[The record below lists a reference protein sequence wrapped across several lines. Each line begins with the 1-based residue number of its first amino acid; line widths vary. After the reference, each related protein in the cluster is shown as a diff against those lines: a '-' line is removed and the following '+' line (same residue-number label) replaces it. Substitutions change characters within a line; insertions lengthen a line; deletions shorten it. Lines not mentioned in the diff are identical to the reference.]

1 MGWPWAIHLC
11 AFTRCLVDTQP
22 SPVRPSYPRTTEGN
36 IRCCCFR
43 STLRYSSDF
52 PPPAAPFVL
61 RGLFHLT
68 VSTMLRVLSS
78 LADVWSC
85 SVLGL
90 VAFYIT
96 VCYHTTYASPW
107 IYPPLAFYGFDMLMR
122 MFRFTIK
129 DATLVPVDNQMTL
142 VSYERHFVSRF

>member
-1 MGWPWAIHLC
+1 ML
-11 AFTRCLVDTQP
+11 Q
-22 SPVRPSYPRTTEGN
+22 
-36 IRCCCFR
+36 
-43 STLRYSSDF
+43 
-52 PPPAAPFVL
+52 VL
-61 RGLFHLT
+61 L
-68 VSTMLRVLSS
+68 S
-78 LADVWSC
+78 LADIWSC
-85 SVLGL
+85 SVLGF

-142 VSYERHFVSRF
+142 VSYERHCLSRF